1 MSRRITFFLT
11 LLLVTVLLAACGGDG
26 GDTNGGATNG
36 ETTNGEAGAPS
47 GETAGD
53 PAAGEELYQMAT
65 IADTGAPGCT
75 TCHSVEPTDDPLQPS
90 PVGPS
95 HYGLAN
101 RAGDYV
107 EGMSAE
113 EYIRESIVA
122 PDEHIVEGYQ
132 PGVMYQNYEEDLT
145 SEQID
150 NLVAYL
156 LTLEGE

>member
-1 MSRRITFFLT
+1 MRKKILIT
-11 LLLVTVLLAACGGDG
+11 LLLVVALSLLAACGGDDG
-26 GDTNGGATNG
+26 GDDSA
-36 ETTNGEAGAPS
+36 EAVGN
-47 GETAGD
+47 
-53 PAAGEELYQMAT
+53 AANGEELYMGTTVGASS
-65 IADTGAPGCT
+65 APGCV

-95 HYGLAN
+95 HFGVAD

-113 EYIRESIVA
+113 EYLRESIVE
-122 PDEHIVEGYQ
+122 PDAHLVEGFQ
-132 PGVMYQNYEEDLT
+132 PGVMYQNYAEDLT
-145 SEQID
+145 EREID

>member
-1 MSRRITFFLT
+1 MRKKILIT
-11 LLLVTVLLAACGGDG
+11 LLLVVALSLLAACGGDDG
-26 GDTNGGATNG
+26 GDDGA
-36 ETTNGEAGAPS
+36 EAVGN
-47 GETAGD
+47 
-53 PAAGEELYQMAT
+53 AANGEELYMGTTVGASS
-65 IADTGAPGCT
+65 APGCV

-95 HYGLAN
+95 HFGVAD

-113 EYIRESIVA
+113 EYLRESIVE
-122 PDEHIVEGYQ
+122 PDAHLVEGFQ
-132 PGVMYQNYEEDLT
+132 PGVMYQNYAEDLT
-145 SEQID
+145 EREID